1 VAVTVIPESFT
12 YVSFDAGEIGAVTER
27 LIGEIGLPTEA
38 DVRIEIDETTP
49 LSRAVVASLDPIVLN
64 LESGALED
72 PKKPRH
78 ISPHAVVDSI
88 GRLLLRVRDRLD
100 PSFGEPPADNDLTLP
115 QAAAWDAY
123 TMGRLSRRGY
133 KAQRQR
139 RLYHF
144 RNRHGFTDV
153 ADDAFAR
160 LWDADALS
168 WGEIEAI
175 SAEALEHK
183 PSAA

>member
-1 VAVTVIPESFT
+1 MPVTVTPETFT
-12 YVSFDAGEIGAVTER
+12 FVSFDAAEIATLTER
-27 LIGEIGLPTEA
+27 LRDQVGLPAEA
-38 DVRIEIDETTP
+38 EVRVEVDETTP
-49 LSRAVVASLDPIVLN
+49 LSRALVTAVEPITISV
-64 LESGALED
+64 ESGALED

-78 ISPHAVVDSI
+78 VSTHAVVDSI

-100 PSFGEPPADNDLTLP
+100 PSFGEPPPDSELSLP

-123 TMGRLSRRGY
+123 SMGRLSRHGHR
-133 KAQRQR
+133 AQRQR

-153 ADDAFAR
+153 ADAAFAR
-160 LWDADALS
+160 LWDGEQLS
-168 WGEIEAI
+168 WNDIDSI

-183 PSAA
+183 PTAA

>member
-1 VAVTVIPESFT
+1 VPVTVTPESFS
-12 YVSFDAGEIGAVTER
+12 YVSFDADEIGAVTER
-27 LIGEIGLPTEA
+27 LLGEVGLPA
-38 DVRIEIDETTP
+38 DAEVRIEVDETTP
-49 LSRAVVASLDPIVLN
+49 LSRALVTSLDPITISV
-64 LESGALED
+64 ESGALED

-78 ISPHAVVDSI
+78 ISSHAVVDSI

-100 PSFGEPPADNDLTLP
+100 PGFGEPPPDSDLTLP

-123 TMGRLSRRGY
+123 TMGRLSRHGY

-160 LWDADALS
+160 LWDAETLS
-168 WGEIEAI
+168 WDEIDEI
-175 SAEALEHK
+175 SARALEHK